1 MIAGTKR
8 RKEGRMAETNQLD
21 VYVHAAFKSK
31 AWLWHLDVA
40 LSFLLKS
47 RSPETLPAA
56 SH

>member
-1 MIAGTKR
+1 
-8 RKEGRMAETNQLD
+8 MAETNQLD